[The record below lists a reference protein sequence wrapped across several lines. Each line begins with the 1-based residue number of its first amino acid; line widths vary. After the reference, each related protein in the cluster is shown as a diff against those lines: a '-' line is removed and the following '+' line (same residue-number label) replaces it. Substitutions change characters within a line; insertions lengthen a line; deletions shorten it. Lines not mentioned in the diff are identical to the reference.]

1 MFSSGVQYPI
11 CLWYPREFKIV
22 RSQIDGDPKGVML
35 CQCPLKHLLA
45 TLHGRAA
52 CSCGSAGVV
61 QSGSARGGH
70 RKVGC

>member
-1 MFSSGVQYPI
+1 MPVVPMRI
-11 CLWYPREFKIV
+11 KIV
-22 RSQIDGDPKGVML
+22 RSRTDGDPKGVVL

-45 TLHGRAA
+45 TLPGRAA
-52 CSCGSAGVV
+52 CRCGSAGVV